1 MKPVGNPCR
10 KQVAPP
16 ARLSVICRVLLVA
29 GLGGRRAYGKRREH
43 FRFVRSKEF
52 DDGLGTFGAAD
63 EELVAYGF
71 DAKSHFLGATQE
83 RYSVHSPS
91 SSAMV
96 RSDAIP
102 PASRGRSPAAP
113 LAFRRRSSGADSV
126 PSMLDCRSSVS
137 VGVAQGSLA
146 ACKPPA
152 FTSMSLPAAS
162 LRDMPALASS
172 VRRVPLPS
180 PVASLL
186 GQPTTVPRPRPP
198 VPAEAWPRVGH

>member
-71 DAKSHFLGATQE
+71 DAKSHFLGAAQE

-102 PASRGRSPAAP
+102 PAS
-113 LAFRRRSSGADSV
+113 
-126 PSMLDCRSSVS
+126 
-137 VGVAQGSLA
+137 
-146 ACKPPA
+146 
-152 FTSMSLPAAS
+152 
-162 LRDMPALASS
+162 SS
-172 VRRVPLPS
+172 VRSVPLPS

-186 GQPTTVPRPRPP
+186 GQPTTVPRSEVSRSCRTLAASRARSSSVLGRRAFFIRLWPP
-198 VPAEAWPRVGH
+198 ICWG